1 MQIHELTAL
10 ARQMKASDIHISQ
23 GLPLMFRIDGKLV
36 EAPVQFDEDATR
48 ALIENTLQIP
58 GITIYRLQT
67 ICAYYSR
74 SARASALRG
83 LRPARR
89 RPWPSPRRTAP
100 AAV

>member
-23 GLPLMFRIDGKLV
+23 GLPLMFRIDGKWW

-48 ALIENTLQIP
+48 ALIENTLDESH
-58 GITIYRLQT
+58 RE
-67 ICAYYSR
+67 
-74 SARASALRG
+74 ALDSNGWTRT
-83 LRPARR
+83 L
-89 RPWPSPRRTAP
+89 PSPRRTAP

>member
-48 ALIENTLQIP
+48 ALIENTW
-58 GITIYRLQT
+58 T
-67 ICAYYSR
+67 
-74 SARASALRG
+74 RATAKHWTPSGWTRTL
-83 LRPARR
+83 
-89 RPWPSPRRTAP
+89 PSPRRTAP